1 MLRSQTRHLY
11 QLEGHF
17 VFERDGQPFE
27 VAVGRFYLVS

>member
-1 MLRSQTRHLY
+1 MTTPWGTM
-11 QLEGHF
+11 EGHF